1 MNFPGGTMDKNP
13 PANSGD
19 TCSGPI
25 PAPGRSHMPWSK
37 TREVH
42 APPQLSLCSEAQ
54 EPQLLSTVL
63 QLLKPTCPTAPAL
76 QQEMLPQ

>member
-1 MNFPGGTMDKNP
+1 VEKINRLKEKEIMNFPGGTMDKNP

-25 PAPGRSHMPWSK
+25 PGPGRSHMPWSK

-42 APPQLSLCSEAQ
+42 
-54 EPQLLSTVL
+54 VL
-63 QLLKPTCPTAPAL
+63 HATKIQHNQK
-76 QQEMLPQ
+76 